1 MGFHTIDALMEEAV
15 KRFIQ
20 GNLSFEIEACSV
32 NTRFSKSR
40 VTLPSIK
47 IFCENVRAFPD
58 GARFNG
64 NWQGS
69 VVVKFSTYWNE
80 DVDQDQT
87 IAERHDERVSDVTDL
102 FANDSVYT
110 SLNELMTDKLLI
122 VSDVQINGRENNIE
136 DEKLVTKLTLD
147 FIAGPKEE

>member
-20 GNLSFEIEACSV
+20 GNLSFEIETCSV
-32 NTRFSKSR
+32 LTRFSR
-40 VTLPSIK
+40 ERTELPAIK
-47 IFCENVRAFPD
+47 IFCENVTMFPE

-69 VVVKFSTYWNE
+69 VIVKFLTYWNE

-87 IAERHDERVSDVTDL
+87 IAERHDKRVSDVTDL
-102 FANDSVYT
+102 FANDSVAT
-110 SLNELMTDKLLI
+110 SLNELMVDKLLI
-122 VSDVQINGRENNIE
+122 VSDVQINGRENSIE
-136 DEKLVTKLTLD
+136 DAKLVTKLTLD